1 MKAKNYFARISMIG
15 NIICFTLVAICG
27 LCDGGNFPLNQ
38 NSCLCST
45 WLISES
51 YMQPRTLFFHAVLYG
66 VFSMHIPS
74 WRQTLMILT
83 IVFLSFLTIT
93 KENRLGTMLCRWD
106 VRQEG
111 TVKSQLLSKTYF
123 ANFGFWWLYDEKIL
137 IYLFK
142 CLNQPFHIGINGIDI
157 NKVNWLLG

>member
-1 MKAKNYFARISMIG
+1 MTPYEYYFNNSSLMKAKNYFARISVIG

-123 ANFGFWWLYDEKIL
+123 ANFGFWWLLMKKYWF
-137 IYLFK
+137 IYSSAWTNHFT
-142 CLNQPFHIGINGIDI
+142 
-157 NKVNWLLG
+157 LG